1 MDVPVCQEFIIT
13 TGIHLKEII
22 RQSAEG
28 RLLFPFIWNR
38 TFLSLISQ
46 VINWI
51 WACPWWWLLLWHHFF
66 FLNISQYH
74 LFCLR
79 PDLQSSVWT
88 FDFLWP
94 QSLLVFSLLSL
105 VNVMRC
111 SVCHQDYKQSDI
123 IDNYF
128 VKDTTEATST
138 SDEKAAQVCRH
149 GWFVCIWTSAWRL
162 LSAVWQDLNWGWK
175 F

>member
-1 MDVPVCQEFIIT
+1 MDM
-13 TGIHLKEII
+13 G
-22 RQSAEG
+22 
-28 RLLFPFIWNR
+28 
-38 TFLSLISQ
+38 LSLM
-46 VINWI
+46 VTAAL
-51 WACPWWWLLLWHHFF
+51 ACFHFF

-88 FDFLWP
+88 CDFLWP

-149 GWFVCIWTSAWRL
+149 GWFVFGPVLEDFCLLFGKISTEVEIFNFFKIISKRIQSFLLWTYK
-162 LSAVWQDLNWGWK
+162 NWKLHHAHTVTLTQVSW
-175 F
+175 